1 MIIGR
6 ILLGDNMAG
15 KKTYII
21 GNSSR
26 AASLEQLCRAESDK
40 LEVIKENFEPERVET
55 IRSAYDTKIVFL
67 LDGISNY
74 LANLGTIRKQRKDI
88 FAVGFDTTHNLPKA
102 QQYLQG
108 LQLLKEASANLI
120 LSHDQ
125 ETGINMIV
133 APEETTYHVTADEQE
148 VLHNLAEIAYLR
160 SHLTFTRST
169 VVAGNPVNWNSTLVP
184 QSLMEVVDYCRTE
197 GAYKVF
203 NGATTGHF
211 AVKLDDH
218 TFLTSRR
225 KTDFN
230 QLDQIGLVKVTTD
243 GPDSVIAYGSKPSVG
258 GQSQRIV
265 FQQHPEYDSIVH
277 FHCPKKKGSAVPR
290 VSQREYECGSH
301 ECGKNTSRGLYKFGN
316 LSAVY
321 LDNHGPNIV
330 FHSSIDPQEVITF
343 INENFDL
350 AKKTGGYV

>member
-1 MIIGR
+1 MGR
-6 ILLGDNMAG
+6 ILSEDKMAD

-21 GNSSR
+21 GNSNR
-26 AASLEQLCRAESDK
+26 TACLEQLCRAESDK
-40 LEVIKENFEPERVET
+40 LEVIKRDYESEAIET

-67 LDGISNY
+67 LNGIPDY
-74 LANLGTIRKQRKDI
+74 QANLSTIREQRKDI
-88 FAVGFDTTHNLPKA
+88 FVIGFDTTQNVSAP
-102 QQYLQG
+102 QQYIRG
-108 LQLLKEASANLI
+108 LQLLKEASANLVF
-120 LSHDQ
+120 SHDQ
-125 ETGINMIV
+125 ETGTNMII
-133 APEETTYHVTADEQE
+133 APEETTYHVTNDEQE
-148 VLHNLAEIAYLR
+148 ALRNVVEMAYLR

-169 VVAGNPVNWNSTLVP
+169 VVAGQPVDWNSPLVP
-184 QSLMEVVDYCRTE
+184 QSLRTVVDYCRAQ

-211 AVKLDDH
+211 AVKLDNQ

-243 GPDSVIAYGSKPSVG
+243 GPDAVIAYGSKPSVG

-277 FHCPKKKGSAVPR
+277 FHCPKKEGSAVPT

-301 ECGKNTSRGLYKFGN
+301 ECGKNTSRGLYQFGN

-321 LDNHGPNIV
+321 LENHGPNIV
-330 FHSSIDPQEVITF
+330 FNRTINPQEVIKF
-343 INENFDL
+343 IDQNFDL
-350 AKKTGGYV
+350 SKKTGGYVL